1 MFGAY
6 LQGFIGL
13 AIIILSIFGVFFG
26 LILAGVGEE
35 SGAVV
40 LIASLLGVFGG
51 GYMRYL
57 SKQTNRSV
65 DMYPSKGS
73 AIARDESAHL
83 QTFSGLRDIASGDYQ
98 LYLVEKYSIKKNE
111 TLGKFVYNR
120 SLFESLEGA
129 LSAAAADE
137 SSNYMMNASG
147 SVGAQASG
155 ADLGEPIEIIKAAS
169 GRKINLHR
177 NNSGD
182 ICAVS
187 LSGEVKTFDS
197 VDEARSYFRN

>member
-73 AIARDESAHL
+73 TIARDESAHL

-137 SSNYMMNASG
+137 SSNAMRNASG
-147 SVGAQASG
+147 SIDAQTSG
-155 ADLGEPIEIIKAAS
+155 QTLGSPLK
-169 GRKINLHR
+169 
-177 NNSGD
+177 
-182 ICAVS
+182 
-187 LSGEVKTFDS
+187 
-197 VDEARSYFRN
+197 